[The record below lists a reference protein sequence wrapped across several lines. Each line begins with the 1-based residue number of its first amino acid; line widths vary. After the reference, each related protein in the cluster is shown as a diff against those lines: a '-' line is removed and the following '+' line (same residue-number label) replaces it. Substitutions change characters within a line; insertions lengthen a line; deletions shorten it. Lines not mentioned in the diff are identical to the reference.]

1 MKPSTN
7 KDKEDEDRH
16 GSSRNQPDLVLV
28 LLLLHQDDTQ
38 NSDGGRRSERPMK
51 RLPTLST
58 TMTPVRLL
66 LLSCYRHQQDRW
78 IEYRQPTPET
88 GERYV
93 NTNVPV
99 PLINR
104 GSCPVPPTGI
114 DNYAASTHR
123 IISLSSNLRH
133 PGTTAYTT
141 ATATGSSAS
150 LGIASLSI
158 NEPNS
163 VPTLNSLTLG
173 EVGMENYALTFGGA
187 TYGLGRSMPIERMI
201 ELIEEEWT
209 FNEALLRS
217 LGHGDNKSN

>member
-1 MKPSTN
+1 MLGTIFSADWRKERKADEEAANPKRDHDPSSDAAAFFATAIN
-7 KDKEDEDRH
+7 RTV
-16 GSSRNQPDLVLV
+16 GSNTANQ
-28 LLLLHQDDTQ
+28 HQ
-38 NSDGGRRSERPMK
+38 
-51 RLPTLST
+51 
-58 TMTPVRLL
+58 
-66 LLSCYRHQQDRW
+66 
-78 IEYRQPTPET
+78 ET

-114 DNYAASTHR
+114 DIYAASTHR
-123 IISLSSNLRH
+123 IISLSSNFRH
-133 PGTTAYTT
+133 PGTTAYTTATAT

-173 EVGMENYALTFGGA
+173 EVVMENYALTFGGV
-187 TYGLGRSMPIERMI
+187 TYGLGRGMPIERMI

-209 FNEALLRS
+209 FNEALLRL